1 MTVHFREIFVEADP
15 DGIWMDGD
23 WTGPCYCPRCEARF
37 RAETGFAGPLPPPR
51 DLTAPG
57 GVAWS
62 RWWTGIVDE
71 WWGKVAGLVK
81 SFKPD
86 CLYSSGN
93 GSARTEFSRRFDWR
107 SGDFITPYNHR
118 LRQTVMM
125 RRYTTQPLPYDAMTG
140 DTAYIPSRPYLRS
153 RTKTLGRMLQEGA
166 GILANGGQWC
176 YWTYPMPNGA
186 LVPSKMRLARQAAAF
201 ARTRRDVVLHTR
213 SARWTAVLD
222 AEPPASLPG
231 TAQLPGDNVFG
242 AAKALIA
249 LHRSPDVMDESGVTA
264 DMPYDL
270 LVLPEQTDLPA
281 ATVDRI
287 ATWVTNGGRLLS
299 SGASIG
305 SPGLRRLLGVELIER
320 EALRDGH
327 VLLGNGD
334 PAGVYAPWDRIEPVT
349 AEQVYPLYRSWDD
362 DNPELAMLAPCYPI
376 DGMLD
381 EEAPAGAGFPAA
393 ILHRVGQGVAM
404 HVPTALFTT
413 YWRYGYPDV
422 LAWLRELCDLLQPDP
437 LFRTDALSFVEIA
450 LRCKGDDLLVHFV
463 NGNPGRD
470 LSHVDT
476 DDLWVDDIPPVGP
489 ITSWIR
495 CAILP
500 TGAFWE
506 PSGTPAETEWSDGV
520 VRVTL
525 PRLDIHTCLVIRGWV
540 GPERA
545 AARH

>member
-1 MTVHFREIFVEADP
+1 
-15 DGIWMDGD
+15 
-23 WTGPCYCPRCEARF
+23 
-37 RAETGFAGPLPPPR
+37 
-51 DLTAPG
+51 
-57 GVAWS
+57 
-62 RWWTGIVDE
+62 
-71 WWGKVAGLVK
+71 
-81 SFKPD
+81 
-86 CLYSSGN
+86 
-93 GSARTEFSRRFDWR
+93 
-107 SGDFITPYNHR
+107 
-118 LRQTVMM
+118 M
-125 RRYTTQPLPYDAMTG
+125 R
-140 DTAYIPSRPYLRS
+140 I
-153 RTKTLGRMLQEGA
+153 
-166 GILANGGQWC
+166 
-176 YWTYPMPNGA
+176 
-186 LVPSKMRLARQAAAF
+186 ARQAAAF
-201 ARTRRDVVLHTR
+201 AHARRDIVLHTR

-249 LHRSPDVMDESGVTA
+249 LHRSPDVMDESGVSE

-281 ATVDRI
+281 ASVDRI
-287 ATWVTNGGRLLS
+287 AKWVGNGGRLLS

-320 EALRDGH
+320 DALREGH

-334 PAGVYAPWDRIEPVT
+334 PAGIFAPWDRIEPIT
-349 AEQVYPLYRSWDD
+349 AEEIAPLYRSWDD
-362 DNPELAMLAPCYPI
+362 DNPEVAMLAPCYPI

-381 EEAPAGAGFPAA
+381 EEAPAAAGFPAA
-393 ILHRVGQGVAM
+393 TLRRVGQGVAV

-413 YWRYGYPDV
+413 YWRYGYPAV
-422 LAWLRELCDLLQPDP
+422 LAWLRELCDLLQHDP

-450 LRCKGDDLLVHFV
+450 LRRKGDDLLVHFV

-495 CAILP
+495 CAKPP

-506 PSGTPAETEWSDGV
+506 PGGSPAETEWTDGV

-525 PRLDIHTCLVIRGWV
+525 PRLDIHTCLVIRDWV
-540 GPERA
+540 APDRSA
-545 AARH
+545 SRR